1 MSEPLVRLQG
11 VSRHYGAL
19 RALDGVDLDIAR
31 GEWLAVMGPSG

>member
-19 RALDGVDLDIAR
+19 RALDGTLIEQRFDALTQGR
-31 GEWLAVMGPSG
+31 LG